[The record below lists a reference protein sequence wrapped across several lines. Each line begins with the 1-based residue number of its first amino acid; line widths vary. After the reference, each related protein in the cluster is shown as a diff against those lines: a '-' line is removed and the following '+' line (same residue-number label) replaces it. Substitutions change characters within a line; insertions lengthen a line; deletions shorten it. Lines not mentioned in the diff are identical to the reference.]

1 MNIDSYIYDALFS
14 EDEKSK
20 YFYELIWEIFK
31 ETGFAVTDESG
42 YEIDAVVKAVALQKL
57 LGEFQYR
64 LYDVVNETEFE
75 DVIEYCENLDFHE
88 EEILEHCKAIPQI
101 ETDENDFG
109 LSVKN
114 LLDYTVEIT
123 ADKMLEEFSA
133 DDIFDYMFVASYDF
147 EQDFLFS
154 FEDVDE
160 FTAFV
165 DSQCEKLDAYK
176 EEYPAVMAWIETG
189 MLC

>member
-1 MNIDSYIYDALFS
+1 MDIDSYIYDAIFS
-14 EDEKSK
+14 EDEKAQ
-20 YFYELIWEIFK
+20 YFYELIWENFK

-88 EEILEHCKAIPQI
+88 EEILEYCKAIPQI

-114 LLDYTVEIT
+114 LLDYTAEIT

-165 DSQCEKLDAYK
+165 DSQCEKLDDYK
-176 EEYPAVMAWIETG
+176 EEYPAVMNWIEAG